1 MVGASGVIS
10 LYKHTSKL
18 SHETNKVLEN
28 LNEVF
33 L

>member
-1 MVGASGVIS
+1 MAGTRGDIS
-10 LYKHTSKL
+10 LYKHTSTL

-28 LNEVF
+28 LNDVF